1 MTGPDRHDGGSE
13 LDQPHAPGAPATPEI
28 GRPVPAPIAPIS
40 TPEAPASGPAASA
53 TTGRPAWWLFLGIAT
68 AVIVLDQLTKA
79 WVFSSIVPGSSV
91 TVIGDLLRFIHSKN
105 DGALFGLFGSSAPVL
120 AVASIVVIG
129 LIVWY
134 HARSGRNLLIS
145 VALGLLLGGA
155 LGNLLDRVRHG
166 YVIDW
171 VDMGLGTLRFWTFN
185 IGDSAITV
193 AILLLLLTAIFPSLG
208 ADRSV
213 AGDPVAAADP
223 TDGSPPSDG

>member
-1 MTGPDRHDGGSE
+1 MS
-13 LDQPHAPGAPATPEI
+13 A
-28 GRPVPAPIAPIS
+28 
-40 TPEAPASGPAASA
+40 PEASASGPAASA
-53 TTGRPAWWLFLGIAT
+53 TAGRPAWWLFLGIAT

-91 TVIGDLLRFIHSKN
+91 TVVGDLLRFIHSKN

-120 AVASIVVIG
+120 AVASIIVIG

-145 VALGLLLGGA
+145 VALGLLLVGA

-185 IGDSAITV
+185 IGDSAITL
-193 AILLLLLTAIFPSLG
+193 AILLLLLTAVFPSLG
-208 ADRSV
+208 ADRS
-213 AGDPVAAADP
+213 AAGAPAASGDPVSGGDP
-223 TDGSPPSDG
+223 TFGRPPSDG